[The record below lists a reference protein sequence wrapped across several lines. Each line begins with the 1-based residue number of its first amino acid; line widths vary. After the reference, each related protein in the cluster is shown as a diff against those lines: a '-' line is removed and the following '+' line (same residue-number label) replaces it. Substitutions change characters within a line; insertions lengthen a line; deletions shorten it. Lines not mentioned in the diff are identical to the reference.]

1 MLEMSA
7 RSPRVL
13 DVTGRE
19 VIVQSQA
26 VTSAVPAAC
35 RDDFCISAVPVHTLL
50 LREQNGNVAA

>member
-1 MLEMSA
+1 MSA

-35 RDDFCISAVPVHTLL
+35 RDDFCILAVPVHTLL